1 MRGPD
6 KGPPQSLETTEFSK
20 SVILLWRMPE
30 STSALTFSSMPTSPL
45 HLQPYLPRISW
56 SMATKARALQT
67 CNSNSTFFQNTNR
80 GRGGTTLSYNSSVLG
95 AHTQARAGFPQPMR
109 TQPCIA
115 EGALARALPLLPPAL
130 QLHAKK
136 KKKKDLG
143 PGFLCQVLYKYL
155 ILLFSMC
162 EYIKHCLRKT
172 CLKAICFLFKRAFW
186 I

>member
-1 MRGPD
+1 MWGPD

-20 SVILLWRMPE
+20 LVILFWRMPE
-30 STSALTFSSMPTSPL
+30 SISALTRTSMPISLL
-45 HLQPYLPRISW
+45 HLHPYLLRISW

-67 CNSNSTFFQNTNR
+67 CNGNSTFFQNTNR

-95 AHTQARAGFPQPMR
+95 AHTQAELVSLSSWG
-109 TQPCIA
+109 
-115 EGALARALPLLPPAL
+115 LSPAL
-130 QLHAKK
+130 QRVPWPELSLFFPLHFSCRQK

-162 EYIKHCLRKT
+162 EYIKRCLRKT
-172 CLKAICFLFKRAFW
+172 CLKAICFLFKRVFW